1 MRDRTH
7 VLPAI
12 LGHPM
17 QLNEEVCPVT
27 ENILGELYRASP
39 HALAELIGNVLPEV
53 RASLALY
60 CYRRAHLAS
69 IGLAI
74 AASCDEVDLTM
85 QGGNLGANL
94 FAKSR
99 AREAAVTYNPSQ
111 RRKIT
116 LSIGRIRKIAPLE
129 DEAA

>member
-1 MRDRTH
+1 
-7 VLPAI
+7 
-12 LGHPM
+12 M

-27 ENILGELYRASP
+27 ENILGELYRARP
-39 HALAELIGNVLPEV
+39 HSLAELIDNILPEV
-53 RASLALY
+53 RASLAVY

-74 AASCDEVDLTM
+74 AASCDEGDLAM

-94 FAKSR
+94 FTKSR
-99 AREAAVTYNPSQ
+99 AKETAVTYNPSQ
-111 RRKIT
+111 RRKIS
-116 LSIGRIRKIAPLE
+116 LSIGQIRQMPSLA